1 MLPVAVFV
9 AADDGTMRFVVPWR
23 AVGLLALALPVIV
36 AVVALASS
44 AAAQRVR
51 PVRVSTAVFD

>member
-1 MLPVAVFV
+1 
-9 AADDGTMRFVVPWR
+9 VPWR